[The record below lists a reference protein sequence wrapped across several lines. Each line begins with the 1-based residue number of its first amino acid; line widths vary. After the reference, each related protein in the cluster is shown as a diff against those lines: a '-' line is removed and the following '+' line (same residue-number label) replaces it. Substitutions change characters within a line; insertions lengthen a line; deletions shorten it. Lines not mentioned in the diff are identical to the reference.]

1 MLFLAHFPLPPLT
14 FLDSLSFFLP
24 SFFHCTVCLP
34 THQIHISEHG
44 QVAGET
50 NMMAELVARGPI
62 AATIAVPEAL
72 ETYTGGI
79 FNDTT
84 GAVSLDHEIE
94 IVGYGVEN
102 GVKYWSIRNSWGTYW
117 GEQGWFRLIRGTNN
131 LGKRGREE
139 EERGW

>member
-1 MLFLAHFPLPPLT
+1 
-14 FLDSLSFFLP
+14 
-24 SFFHCTVCLP
+24 
-34 THQIHISEHG
+34 
-44 QVAGET
+44 
-50 NMMAELVARGPI
+50 MMAELVARGPI